1 MRGHRGKESGQTIVE
16 FAIIALVMLMLTMGL
31 VDVGRAFFEY
41 TEVSNA
47 ARFGARWGGVV
58 GGTCIVPGV
67 YQSDWCTQQ
76 GLITGGSKTAITD
89 FWAQTGSIPRQ
100 GNGTKCPTYSSTPSD
115 YYTVSDP
122 DNDSDNDY
130 SSDTDSDP
138 STKQTTIVGAIGQH
152 FDTSSSTTSTVLGQ
166 MAGIDMTKVYVCI
179 ETSDSSADQKP
190 GDYVGVVVYYHFNP
204 VSFIVARS
212 GFDLVAKSQYEVE

>member
-1 MRGHRGKESGQTIVE
+1 MVE

-41 TEVSNA
+41 TEISSA

-58 GGTCIVPGV
+58 GGTCIIPGV

-89 FWAQTGSIPRQ
+89 FWAQTGSVPIQ
-100 GNGTKCPTYSSTPSD
+100 GNGVACPSYSSTPGD
-115 YYTVSDP
+115 YYKVSDP

-130 SSDTDSDP
+130 SSDSDSDP
-138 STKQTTIVGAIGQH
+138 STKQTSIVGAIGQH
-152 FDTSSSTTSTVLGQ
+152 FDTNSSTTSTVAGQ
-166 MAGIDMTKVYVCI
+166 LAGIDITKLFACVQ
-179 ETSDSSADQKP
+179 TSNTASDQGP
-190 GDYVGVVVYYHFNP
+190 GDYVTVTLYYQFNP
-204 VSFIVARS
+204 VSFIVANS
-212 GFDLVAKSQYEVE
+212 NFNLVATSQYEVE